1 MNIYFIDYENTKLH
15 GLYGIE
21 KLGRFD
27 KVIIFYSE
35 NAQSIT
41 IDCMKSIQDTK
52 AKVTLEHAEIGRHDF
67 LDFQLSSYLGYMA
80 RKHSRADFFIVSAD
94 KGYECLES
102 FWKNKGVNVK
112 LIPNIANEEEKP
124 TTESKQTKKEKAVSS
139 KANKAASGAKK
150 ASKKKAAAPTPP
162 KATVKLSKKSGTLSK
177 KSLPSATKQTKE
189 NKSEIKTE
197 TKSKTKFE
205 TESEIKPEI
214 KPEIKSEIK
223 SPILSNSTQETQS
236 ANKPILPV
244 TEKQTEKL
252 PTISVYS
259 KLDAPA
265 VKQKEEPIKDEK
277 STVSLAEIKPKNT
290 SLATIKKETSTSL
303 AKTDSKKTNT
313 AVKNGSDNNTA
324 DNLVSLLGDREK
336 AETVSKILAQTKDK
350 AEVHNRLQ
358 QFYGAQ
364 AKKVYDKIA
373 PLLTSKPTMPA
384 NKKATAPATYNS
396 ENYAKYYRRVL
407 ELIHNANEAKIATEI
422 ILTAKSKSKV
432 HTSLQQ
438 SIHDS
443 SNTRASEIYKLI
455 KPILDEVFK

>member
-15 GLYGIE
+15 GLYGID

-41 IDCMKSIQDTK
+41 IDCMKSIHDTK

-124 TTESKQTKKEKAVSS
+124 TTESKPTKNEKAVSYKTGKS
-139 KANKAASGAKK
+139 ASGTKK
-150 ASKKKAAAPTPP
+150 TSKK

-177 KSLPSATKQTKE
+177 KNLPSATKQTKE

-197 TKSKTKFE
+197 TKSKAKFE
-205 TESEIKPEI
+205 TEAEIKPEI
-214 KPEIKSEIK
+214 QSEIKSEIK
-223 SPILSNSTQETQS
+223 SPILSNGTQDTQS
-236 ANKPILPV
+236 ANKPTAPV
-244 TEKQTEKL
+244 TEKQTEKSPAVSL
-252 PTISVYS
+252 YS
-259 KLDAPA
+259 KLEAPA
-265 VKQKEEPIKDEK
+265 AKQKEEPIKDEK
-277 STVSLAEIKPKNT
+277 APVSLAEIKPKNT
-290 SLATIKKETSTSL
+290 SLATVKKETSTAL
-303 AKTDSKKTNT
+303 AKTDSKTTNS
-313 AVKNGSDNNTA
+313 AVKNDSDNTA

-358 QFYGAQ
+358 QVYGAQ

-373 PLLTSKPTMPA
+373 PLLTSKQSVPTS
-384 NKKATAPATYNS
+384 KKAAPTTYS
-396 ENYAKYYRRVL
+396 GENYAKYYRRVL

-432 HTSLQQ
+432 HTRLQQ

-455 KPILDEVFK
+455 KPILDEVFN

>member
-41 IDCMKSIQDTK
+41 IDCMRSIHDTK

-124 TTESKQTKKEKAVSS
+124 TTESKQTKNEKAVSS

-150 ASKKKAAAPTPP
+150 ASKKKAATPTPP

-177 KSLPSATKQTKE
+177 KNLPSATKQTKE
-189 NKSEIKTE
+189 NKSEIKTG
-197 TKSKTKFE
+197 TKSKAKFE
-205 TESEIKPEI
+205 TDSEI

-223 SPILSNSTQETQS
+223 SPILSNGTQETQS
-236 ANKPILPV
+236 ANKPIAPV
-244 TEKQTEKL
+244 TEKQTEKS
-252 PTISVYS
+252 PIISVYS

-277 STVSLAEIKPKNT
+277 ATVSLAEIKPKNT
-290 SLATIKKETSTSL
+290 SLATVKKETSTAL
-303 AKTDSKKTNT
+303 AKTDSKTTKKTNT
-313 AVKNGSDNNTA
+313 AVKNDSGDKFA

-336 AETVSKILAQTKDK
+336 AETVTKILAQTKDK

-358 QFYGAQ
+358 QVYGAQ

-432 HTSLQQ
+432 HTRLQQ